1 MSDPRKRNSAAMTD
15 GPARAPARSQLK
27 SIGFSDE
34 DLARPI
40 VGVAHEWIETMPCN
54 FNHRRM
60 AQRVKEGVRAAG
72 GTPMEINTISVS
84 DGVSM
89 GTEGMRASLVS
100 REVITDSIEVAAIGH
115 SFDALVVIVGC
126 DKTIPA
132 GAMALAR
139 LNIPGLALYS
149 GSIAPGKF
157 RGQDITIQEVFEGVG
172 AHAAGK
178 LTADELME
186 IENAACP
193 GAGACGGQFTANT
206 MATALDFLGISPPGA
221 NVVPAMDGGKADTA
235 FEAGRLV
242 MDLLDRNVRPRDI
255 ITRESV
261 ENAISAVAAT
271 GGSTNAVLHLM
282 AIAHEAGVDLE
293 LEDFDRI
300 ASRVPI
306 LADLKPWGNYVATDV
321 FEAGGLSLVARELL
335 KLGLLHGEERYVDGR
350 TMADV
355 AAAAQETPGQ
365 QVIYPAENP
374 LKPTGG
380 ILILRG
386 NLAPDGCVIK
396 VSGQARNT
404 FTGPARV
411 FDGEEACFQAV
422 IDQDIEAGSFIV
434 IRNEGPAGG
443 PGMREMLAVTGALQ
457 GAGYGRLGGADDRRP
472 LLRRLPRFHD
482 RPCRARSLPP
492 RPHRRR
498 PRRRP
503 DHLRR
508 GQTPP
513 GRTSDR
519 RANRGTSGRLA
530 ASGPALPEGRHG
542 QIRRP
547 RLLRQP
553 GSRHHRLTPLTVHRG
568 PGCAQ
573 PGTLCG
579 RVEPDSRLT
588 HSHPPSAET
597 GSPAR
602 VACDLHEGVHC

>member
-40 VGVAHEWIETMPCN
+40 VGVAHQWIETMPCN

-60 AQRVKEGVRAAG
+60 AQRVKEGIRAAG
-72 GTPMEINTISVS
+72 GTPMEVNTISVS

-89 GTEGMRASLVS
+89 GTEGMRASLIS

-126 DKTIPA
+126 DKTLPA

-178 LTADELME
+178 LSADELME

-242 MDLLDRNVRPRDI
+242 MDLLDRDVRPRDI

-271 GGSTNAVLHLM
+271 GGSTNAVLHIM
-282 AIAHEAGVDLE
+282 AIAHEARVDLE

-321 FEAGGLSLVARELL
+321 FQAGGLSLVARELH
-335 KLGLLHGEERYVDGR
+335 KLGLLHGDQRYVDGR
-350 TMADV
+350 TIAEV
-355 AAAAQETPGQ
+355 ANAAVETPGQ
-365 QVIYPAENP
+365 QVIYPADNP

-396 VSGQARNT
+396 VSGQERDT

-457 GAGYGRLGGADDRRP
+457 GAGMGDSVALMTDGRFSGASHGFMIGHVAPEAFRRGPIAAVRDGDLITFDVANRTLNVNLTDDQIED
-472 LLRRLPRFHD
+472 RLAGWQP
-482 RPCRARSLPP
+482 PPP
-492 RPHRRR
+492 RYPT
-498 PRRRP
+498 
-503 DHLRR
+503 
-508 GQTPP
+508 G
-513 GRTSDR
+513 
-519 RANRGTSGRLA
+519 AMAKYA
-530 ASGPALPEGRHG
+530 ALVS
-542 QIRRP
+542 
-547 RLLRQP
+547 
-553 GSRHHRLTPLTVHRG
+553 
-568 PGCAQ
+568 
-573 PGTLCG
+573 
-579 RVEPDSRLT
+579 
-588 HSHPPSAET
+588 SASQGAVT
-597 GSPAR
+597 TA
-602 VACDLHEGVHC
+602 